1 MKPVIARVAIYEG
14 QCSCCRAQTKPAC
27 VPEGC
32 EPGSPFSLKTGA
44 PALYLRFTQ
53 TTSYRRLVRL
63 FRDLFGLA
71 LGAGPIDAML
81 GRAKPGFDAEL
92 AAVLA
97 QLRKLRL
104 VYSDETGVRLAGK
117 GGWNWVFGNTR
128 LRSTSLAGAGTTGSP
143 KRDGQGPTIWASKL
157 LGSQHGHPRFQF
169 RAGPQATRTGA
180 ATISPPLR

>member
-14 QCSCCRAQTKPAC
+14 QCSCCCAQTKPAC

-117 GGWNWVFGNTR
+117 GGGTGYSETRDCAPRHSPEPCPPGRRRGMARGRRSGRPNCSVRNTA
-128 LRSTSLAGAGTTGSP
+128 TPDFSLE
-143 KRDGQGPTIWASKL
+143 RDRRRPGPV
-157 LGSQHGHPRFQF
+157 QRRF
-169 RAGPQATRTGA
+169 RR
-180 ATISPPLR
+180 R